1 MTGQDSRTL
10 HNSINR
16 IKNISYI
23 MDILFQKINE
33 EDGKETRN
41 QKIEKIEKAYDYLKK
56 YGVFTLK
63 DSIQNIKEITDK
75 IKVDSI
81 T

>member
-10 HNSINR
+10 YNSINR

-33 EDGKETRN
+33 EDGKETKN

-56 YGVFTLK
+56 YGAFTLK

-75 IKVDSI
+75 IIVDSI

>member
-1 MTGQDSRTL
+1 
-10 HNSINR
+10 
-16 IKNISYI
+16 

-33 EDGKETRN
+33 EDGKETKN
-41 QKIEKIEKAYDYLKK
+41 QKIERIEKAYDYLKK

-75 IKVDSI
+75 ITVDSI

>member
-10 HNSINR
+10 YNSINR

-33 EDGKETRN
+33 EDNKDAKN

>member
-10 HNSINR
+10 YNSINR

-33 EDGKETRN
+33 EDGKETTN
-41 QKIEKIEKAYDYLKK
+41 QKIERIEKAYDYLKK